1 VLDDRRDDYN
11 AVRPQSA
18 LHDRTPAAV
27 GAPWVDPREVRES
40 TASNNDRA
48 ELKIAVLQSRFRC
61 SSFAGRPP
69 LHDVYLCIGSCRVL
83 C

>member
-1 VLDDRRDDYN
+1 MLDARRDDYN

-48 ELKIAVLQSRFRC
+48 ELKIAVL
-61 SSFAGRPP
+61 
-69 LHDVYLCIGSCRVL
+69 
-83 C
+83 